1 MKLFFL
7 TTLFFGCQNTD
18 SFLYNESGD
27 EVGTYSCI
35 TIDEQHKV
43 VLNIDGTND
52 NVLILSLSSTGDE
65 YEQRGELIQLNLS
78 AHDDNSSISIYS
90 VESCNSYPNF
100 SDFETH
106 TTTL

>member
-7 TTLFFGCQNTD
+7 TALFFGCQNTD

-35 TIDEQHKV
+35 TIDEQSKV
-43 VLNIDGTND
+43 VLHVDSTND
-52 NVLILSLSSTGDE
+52 NVLILSLTATGDE
-65 YEQRGELIQLNLS
+65 YEQRGEIIQLNLS
-78 AHDDNSSISIYS
+78 AYDDNSSISIYS